1 MPFHH
6 ASQSLATTPPVP
18 VVGDTVT
25 ALTDIWEGAE
35 ALTGTITA
43 VYTADSVVVEFTDQH
58 GTLRL
63 AEVEPRKR
71 GESVVLCGDSDF
83 SLSRSWDTPA

>member
-6 ASQSLATTPPVP
+6 ASQSLATPPPVP

-25 ALTDIWEGAE
+25 ALTAIWEGAD

-43 VYTADSVVVEFTDQH
+43 VYTTDVVVVEFTDQH
-58 GTLRL
+58 GTPRL
-63 AEVEPRKR
+63 AEVEPMKR
-71 GESVVLCGDSDF
+71 GEAVFLCRD
-83 SLSRSWDTPA
+83 PEA